1 MRTENLMPRSLY
13 KILKMKKNITYFK
26 LLLIL
31 PLLLPLHLAA
41 QTIPVGMP
49 VLESAYRR
57 AQLLGKI
64 NPHVSFTSRPLFP
77 SQAFGIKNIFYPDSL
92 LAPSHVHNK
101 KSLPFPA
108 SLHFAKG
115 NGNVQL
121 LPVIWQNQYNSIH
134 PAGYND
140 GAMVPAKGYQSL
152 LSAGVYVRYKFISI
166 QFAPQWLY
174 VENKPFPT
182 FYQIYHKS
190 TPPENIDLPERF
202 GDSTFQKI
210 NWGNS
215 SIRFTYGPVSLG
227 LSNENMWWGP
237 GIHNSLLMTN
247 NAPGFMHLTLN
258 TVKPIRTPIGSFE
271 GQLIGGKLEPSG
283 YTKGQPGDWVYLNA
297 LTGTWQPKWVPG
309 LFLGFV
315 RSFMIYHKDMGPKVY
330 DYLPVFGSLLKAA
343 VGNKATDARRQDQ
356 LISVFMRWLWVKAKG
371 EVYVEFG
378 REDHAWNLRDLI
390 LEPNHSAAWI
400 IGVNKLFS
408 LPGRKG
414 EYLQINAEVTN
425 LASNSTTNNRDRGNN
440 FFGTGTWYTHS
451 DVRQGYTN
459 RGQVLGAGIGPGSN
473 SQWVKVAWVKGLRSI
488 GLEFE
493 RYVHNNDYFVSKIK
507 DARRNWVD
515 LTFGVSG
522 NWQWDHWLLNVQA
535 QYIHE
540 LNYEWVYRPAYIFNY
555 QPTYWSPTKDTYNI
569 HARMA
574 IIYRF

>member
-1 MRTENLMPRSLY
+1 
-13 KILKMKKNITYFK
+13 
-26 LLLIL
+26 
-31 PLLLPLHLAA
+31 
-41 QTIPVGMP
+41 
-49 VLESAYRR
+49 
-57 AQLLGKI
+57 
-64 NPHVSFTSRPLFP
+64 
-77 SQAFGIKNIFYPDSL
+77 
-92 LAPSHVHNK
+92 
-101 KSLPFPA
+101 
-108 SLHFAKG
+108 
-115 NGNVQL
+115 
-121 LPVIWQNQYNSIH
+121 
-134 PAGYND
+134 
-140 GAMVPAKGYQSL
+140 MVPAKGYQSL

-166 QFAPQWLY
+166 QLAPQWLY
-174 VENKPFPT
+174 VENKPFST
-182 FYQIYHKS
+182 FYRIYHKS
-190 TPPENIDLPERF
+190 SPPGGIDLPERF
-202 GDSTFQKI
+202 GDSTFQKV

-271 GQLIGGKLEPSG
+271 GQLIGGKLQSSG
-283 YTKGQPGDWVYLNA
+283 YTKGPGDWVYLNA

-343 VGNKATDARRQDQ
+343 VGNKTTDARRQDQ

-473 SQWVKVAWVKGLRSI
+473 SQWVKVAWVKGLKSI